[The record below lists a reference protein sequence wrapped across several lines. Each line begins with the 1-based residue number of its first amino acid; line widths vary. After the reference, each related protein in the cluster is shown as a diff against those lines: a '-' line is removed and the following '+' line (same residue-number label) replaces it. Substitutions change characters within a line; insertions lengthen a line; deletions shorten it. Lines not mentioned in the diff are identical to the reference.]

1 MGYNKGCKIIYIGC
15 DRMIASRGNPDLLK
29 SIQMG
34 AKSVSESRGIS
45 KKEVPVPEG
54 GAFNSLKRT
63 QESVANKISS
73 QVNSF
78 MGNMNVQGNS
88 PTVSSPSNTG
98 IIQENIKFDYMSKLY
113 ESIYTLHDTR
123 EYFNAISSMFSLY
136 AMGKLD
142 ESVLSNLSREDMR
155 EIKGIVREFKSIL
168 DVY

>member
-15 DRMIASRGNPDLLK
+15 DGMIASRGNPDLLK
-29 SIQMG
+29 SIQRS
-34 AKSVSESRGIS
+34 AKAVSESRGIA

-63 QESVANKISS
+63 QESVADKINN
-73 QVNSF
+73 QINSF
-78 MGNMNVQGNS
+78 MGNMGVQS
-88 PTVSSPSNTG
+88 SSTVNNPSQ
-98 IIQENIKFDYMSKLY
+98 IRVIKENQQFDYINRLY
-113 ESIYTLHDTR
+113 ESVYTLHDTK
-123 EYFNAISSMFSLY
+123 EYFNAISSLFSLY

-142 ESVLSNLSREDMR
+142 ESVFSNMSREDMR

>member
-1 MGYNKGCKIIYIGC
+1 
-15 DRMIASRGNPDLLK
+15 MIPMRGSPDLLK
-29 SIQMG
+29 SIQRG
-34 AKSVSESRGIS
+34 AKSVSENRGIS
-45 KKEVPVPEG
+45 QKEVPVPEG

-88 PTVSSPSNTG
+88 HTASSQSNTR
-98 IIQENIKFDYMSKLY
+98 IIQENVKFDYMSKLY
-113 ESIYTLHDTR
+113 ESIYTLQDTR

-142 ESVLSNLSREDMR
+142 ESVFSNLSREDMR